1 MMAGFA
7 AMGKTTEGYV
17 TRNAFTD
24 FTQGVQEERVRQDEG
39 MSDQLKLLKE
49 TQNNPDIAKQLRNL
63 NRPEITSTEL
73 SMLMSQVKQM
83 VGDSV
88 GVVLKD
94 TDVLVD
100 ANDNIV
106 NELDLAEIQNAE
118 GPAAVLEYARTLTYR
133 ER

>member
-1 MMAGFA
+1 
-7 AMGKTTEGYV
+7 
-17 TRNAFTD
+17 
-24 FTQGVQEERVRQDEG
+24 
-39 MSDQLKLLKE
+39 
-49 TQNNPDIAKQLRNL
+49 DIAQQLRNL

-118 GPAAVLEYARTLTYR
+118 GLAAVLEYARTLTYR